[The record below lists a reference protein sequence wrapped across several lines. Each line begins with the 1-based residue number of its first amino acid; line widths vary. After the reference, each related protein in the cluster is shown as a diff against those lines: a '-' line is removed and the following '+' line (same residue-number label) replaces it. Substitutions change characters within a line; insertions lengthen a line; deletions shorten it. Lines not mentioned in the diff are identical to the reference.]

1 VNKFWAQCIIQV
13 SRSGSNKRIKSIRKK
28 YYSGDMKMTNP
39 TTPSTPDNNNIDK
52 NKKKRT
58 LNIKH

>member
-1 VNKFWAQCIIQV
+1 
-13 SRSGSNKRIKSIRKK
+13 
-28 YYSGDMKMTNP
+28 MKMTNP